1 MRRPR
6 GVAPRAVSLYASAKV
21 NLGWRVGPARDDG
34 YHEVSG
40 CLHTVSL
47 HDELAVSTGSAEAG
61 AGLRLR
67 VEGPEASGLDDE
79 TDNLVARA
87 GRLLVER
94 YDLDP
99 PPTSVTLTK
108 RIPVAAG
115 LGGGSAD
122 AAAALTGLALAWG
135 LDLSARD
142 LLRLAAELGS
152 DVPAIL
158 IGGLVHASGRGESVR
173 NVGCLTGPDMVLGL
187 LPSALPTPDVYDRL
201 DELRAAGMA
210 PIGDDFLANDLQAAA
225 ADLEPLVAEGLASMR
240 EAGAFGAF
248 VSGSGPTVVGLFADA
263 RAAADAAARETPPF
277 RRLLA
282 VGPTGWGV
290 RLRLTGRRSN

>member
-6 GVAPRAVSLYASAKV
+6 GVAPRAVSLFASAKV
-21 NLGWRVGPARDDG
+21 NLGWRVGPVRDDG

-47 HDELAVSTGSAEAG
+47 HDELAVSTRDVKAEAG
-61 AGLRLR
+61 LHLD
-67 VEGPEASGLDDE
+67 VEGPEASGLEAE

-87 GRLLVER
+87 GSLLVER

-187 LPSALPTPDVYDRL
+187 LPAALPTRDVYRRL
-201 DELRAAGMA
+201 DELRASGAA
-210 PIGDDFLANDLQAAA
+210 SRGDDFVANDLQSAA
-225 ADLEPLVAEGLASMR
+225 ADLEPLVAQGLEAMR
-240 EAGAFGAF
+240 AAGAFGAF
-248 VSGSGPTVVGLFADA
+248 VSGSGPTVVGTFADA
-263 RAAADAAARETPPF
+263 RSAADVAARQRPPF
-277 RRLLA
+277 HRLIP
-282 VGPTGWGV
+282 VRPTGWGV